1 VKAVKVTIDSS
12 EPLADALRVV
22 GALYNVNLARVD
34 EPPAIVGSKASTA
47 PRRSNAK
54 GNASGPKTAK
64 KTAPRSAAG
73 QRKTTAA
80 LSSEIR
86 QWASANGHAVS
97 SRGTLPASIKAAYAA
112 AHGGQ

>member
-73 QRKTTAA
+73 QRKPTAA
-80 LSSEIR
+80 SSSEIR

-97 SRGTLPASIKAAYAA
+97 SRGTLPASVKAAYAA
-112 AHGGQ
+112 AHGGK